1 MNHARP
7 RWVRAQAPYENV
19 IESSRESSWRY
30 TPAPEGRS
38 NLAPQSPFMNLARD
52 VSWNN
57 ALEPLP
63 PRQRAREGYSFL
75 ILSSLVRR
83 QRSCCGKGAVMEV
96 VYSRCCGIDV
106 HKDFITACVLVNEPG
121 KQREVRKKEF
131 RTYWSDLQKL
141 KLWLYASKVE
151 RVAMESTGVYWKP
164 VWNVLEGH
172 FPLLLANAYH
182 MRNIP
187 GQKTDQKDSEWIS
200 DLLAHGLLRPSF
212 VPPRPIQELRDL
224 TRYRVKL
231 TGELNRIHGRI
242 EKILEDANVKL
253 GSVASDILG
262 VTGRRV
268 IEAIIGGQEHPD
280 WLADKACGTLRAKR
294 DQLRLVLKGRITDH
308 HRYMLRELMAD
319 LERIEAKIMRL
330 ETEIAER
337 MHPYAEAI
345 ERLMSIPGFKLI
357 TAWSIIAEMGTDMSA
372 FPDAAHAASWAGLA
386 PGNNQSGGKR
396 RSGRTNKGNRW
407 LRRALAQSA
416 WAVSHKS
423 NCFLTAQFYRRA
435 SRQGEKKA
443 IVATAHQL
451 LLIAF
456 YILRDGSVY
465 HEKGGI

>member
-1 MNHARP
+1 
-7 RWVRAQAPYENV
+7 
-19 IESSRESSWRY
+19 
-30 TPAPEGRS
+30 
-38 NLAPQSPFMNLARD
+38 
-52 VSWNN
+52 
-57 ALEPLP
+57 
-63 PRQRAREGYSFL
+63 
-75 ILSSLVRR
+75 
-83 QRSCCGKGAVMEV
+83 MEV

-172 FPLLLANAYH
+172 FPLLLANPYH

-262 VTGRRV
+262 LTGRRI
-268 IEAIIGGQEHPD
+268 IEAIITGQEHPD

-330 ETEIAER
+330 ETEIANR
-337 MHPYAEAI
+337 MKPYADAI
-345 ERLMSIPGFKLI
+345 ERLMTIPGFKLI
-357 TAWSIIAEMGTDMSA
+357 TAWSIVAEMGTDMSA

-435 SRQGEKKA
+435 RVPPGREESHRRHRASIAPHRVLHSARRNGRPREGR
-443 IVATAHQL
+443 QL
-451 LLIAF
+451 LRPTQSGTNQTEA
-456 YILRDGSVY
+456 DGAT
-465 HEKGGI
+465 GADGI

>member
-1 MNHARP
+1 
-7 RWVRAQAPYENV
+7 
-19 IESSRESSWRY
+19 
-30 TPAPEGRS
+30 
-38 NLAPQSPFMNLARD
+38 
-52 VSWNN
+52 
-57 ALEPLP
+57 
-63 PRQRAREGYSFL
+63 
-75 ILSSLVRR
+75 
-83 QRSCCGKGAVMEV
+83 MEV
-96 VYSRCCGIDV
+96 VYRRCCGIDV

-151 RVAMESTGVYWKP
+151 QVGMESTGVYWKP

-172 FPLLLANAYH
+172 FPLLLANPYH

-200 DLLAHGLLRPSF
+200 ELLAYGLLRPSF
-212 VPPRPIQELRDL
+212 VPPRPVQELRDL
-224 TRYRVKL
+224 TRYRAKL
-231 TGELNRIHGRI
+231 MGEHNRVHSRI
-242 EKILEDANVKL
+242 AKILEDANVKL

-268 IEAIIGGQEHPD
+268 IGAIIAGQEHPD

-294 DQLRLVLKGRITDH
+294 DQLRLALKGRITDH

-319 LERIEAKIMRL
+319 LDRIEVKILRL
-330 ETEIAER
+330 ETEIADR
-337 MHPYAEAI
+337 LKPHASAI
-345 ERLMSIPGFKLI
+345 ERLMTIPGLKLV
-357 TAWSIIAEMGTDMSA
+357 TAWSILAEMGTDMSA

-386 PGNNQSGGKR
+386 PGNNESGGKR
-396 RSGRTNKGNRW
+396 RNSRTTKGNRW
-407 LRRALAQSA
+407 LRRALVQSA

-435 SRQGEKKA
+435 ARQGEKKA

-451 LLIAF
+451 LVIAF
-456 YILRDGSVY
+456 YILRDGTVY
-465 HEKGGI
+465 REKGGNYFDQLNPERTKRKLMARLERMGFDVTLRNSTPNPVPLPPAPPRSARPRGRPCKCVERGIDCKHSQ

>member
-1 MNHARP
+1 
-7 RWVRAQAPYENV
+7 
-19 IESSRESSWRY
+19 
-30 TPAPEGRS
+30 
-38 NLAPQSPFMNLARD
+38 
-52 VSWNN
+52 
-57 ALEPLP
+57 
-63 PRQRAREGYSFL
+63 
-75 ILSSLVRR
+75 
-83 QRSCCGKGAVMEV
+83 MEV
-96 VYSRCCGIDV
+96 VYRRCGGIDV

-172 FPLLLANAYH
+172 FPLLLANPYH

-319 LERIEAKIMRL
+319 LERMEAKITRL
-330 ETEIAER
+330 ETEIANR
-337 MHPYAEAI
+337 MKPYADAI
-345 ERLMSIPGFKLI
+345 ERLMTIPGFKLI
-357 TAWSIIAEMGTDMSA
+357 TAWSIVAEMGTDMSA

-407 LRRALAQSA
+407 LRRALVQSA

-423 NCFLTAQFYRRA
+423 NCLLTAQFYRRA
-435 SRQGEKKA
+435 ARQGEKKA

-451 LLIAF
+451 LVIAF
-456 YILRDGSVY
+456 YILRDGTVY
-465 HEKGGI
+465 HE

>member
-1 MNHARP
+1 
-7 RWVRAQAPYENV
+7 
-19 IESSRESSWRY
+19 
-30 TPAPEGRS
+30 
-38 NLAPQSPFMNLARD
+38 
-52 VSWNN
+52 
-57 ALEPLP
+57 
-63 PRQRAREGYSFL
+63 
-75 ILSSLVRR
+75 
-83 QRSCCGKGAVMEV
+83 MEV
-96 VYSRCCGIDV
+96 VYRRCCGIDV
-106 HKDFITACVLVNEPG
+106 HKDFVTACVLVNDPG

-151 RVAMESTGVYWKP
+151 QVAMESTGVYWKP

-172 FPLLLANAYH
+172 FPLLLANPYH

-224 TRYRVKL
+224 TRYRVKV
-231 TGELNRIHGRI
+231 TGELNRVHSRI
-242 EKILEDANVKL
+242 AKILEDANLKL

-268 IEAIIGGQEHPD
+268 IEAIIAGQEHPD

-319 LERIEAKIMRL
+319 LDRIEAKIMRL

-337 MHPYAEAI
+337 MNPYANAI
-345 ERLMSIPGFKLI
+345 ERLMSIPGFRLI
-357 TAWSIIAEMGTDMSA
+357 TAWSIVAEMGTDMSA
-372 FPDAAHAASWAGLA
+372 FPDTAHAASWAGLA

-407 LRRALAQSA
+407 LRRALVQSA

-435 SRQGEKKA
+435 ARQGEKKA

-451 LLIAF
+451 LVIAF
-456 YILRDGSVY
+456 YILRDGTVY
-465 HEKGGI
+465 HEKGGNYFDQLNPERTKRRLMARLERMGFDVILRNSTTETAPSPPALPQTHSVRRRGRPCKCGERGIDCKHRQ

>member
-1 MNHARP
+1 
-7 RWVRAQAPYENV
+7 
-19 IESSRESSWRY
+19 
-30 TPAPEGRS
+30 
-38 NLAPQSPFMNLARD
+38 
-52 VSWNN
+52 
-57 ALEPLP
+57 
-63 PRQRAREGYSFL
+63 
-75 ILSSLVRR
+75 
-83 QRSCCGKGAVMEV
+83 
-96 VYSRCCGIDV
+96 
-106 HKDFITACVLVNEPG
+106 
-121 KQREVRKKEF
+121 
-131 RTYWSDLQKL
+131 
-141 KLWLYASKVE
+141 
-151 RVAMESTGVYWKP
+151 
-164 VWNVLEGH
+164 VLEGH
-172 FPLLLANAYH
+172 FPLLLANPYH

-187 GQKTDQKDSEWIS
+187 GQKTDQKDCEWIS

-231 TGELNRIHGRI
+231 TGELNRVHSRI
-242 EKILEDANVKL
+242 AKILEDANLKL

-268 IEAIIGGQEHPD
+268 IEAIIAGQEHPD

-319 LERIEAKIMRL
+319 LDRIEAKILRL
-330 ETEIAER
+330 ETEIADR
-337 MHPYAEAI
+337 MKPHAGAI
-345 ERLMSIPGFKLI
+345 ERLMTIPGLRLI
-357 TAWSIIAEMGTDMSA
+357 TAWSIVAEMGTDMSV

-407 LRRALAQSA
+407 LRRALVQSA

-435 SRQGEKKA
+435 ARQGEKKA

-451 LLIAF
+451 LVIAF
-456 YILRDGSVY
+456 YILRDGTVY
-465 HEKGGI
+465 REKGGNYFDQLNPERTKRKLMARLERMGFDVILRNSTHPVPSPSAPPPSARRRGRPCKCVERGIDCKHRQ

>member
-1 MNHARP
+1 M
-7 RWVRAQAPYENV
+7 E
-19 IESSRESSWRY
+19 
-30 TPAPEGRS
+30 
-38 NLAPQSPFMNLARD
+38 
-52 VSWNN
+52 
-57 ALEPLP
+57 
-63 PRQRAREGYSFL
+63 
-75 ILSSLVRR
+75 
-83 QRSCCGKGAVMEV
+83 EV
-96 VYSRCCGIDV
+96 VYRRCCGIDV
-106 HKDFITACVLVNEPG
+106 HKDFITACVLVIEPG

-164 VWNVLEGH
+164 VWTVLEGH
-172 FPLLLANAYH
+172 FPLLLANPHH

-187 GQKTDQKDSEWIS
+187 GQKTDRKDCEWIS

-212 VPPRPIQELRDL
+212 VPPRPVQELRDL

-231 TGELNRIHGRI
+231 TGERNRVHSRI
-242 EKILEDANVKL
+242 AKILEDANVKL
-253 GSVASDILG
+253 GSGASNILG

-268 IEAIIGGQEHPD
+268 IEAIIAGQEHPD

-308 HRYMLRELMAD
+308 HRYMLHELMAD
-319 LERIEAKIMRL
+319 QDRIEAKILRL
-330 ETEIAER
+330 ETEIADR
-337 MHPYAEAI
+337 MKPYAGAI
-345 ERLMSIPGFKLI
+345 ERLMTIPGLKLI
-357 TAWSIIAEMGTDMSA
+357 TAWSIVAEMGTDMSA

-396 RSGRTNKGNRW
+396 RNGRTNKGNRW
-407 LRRALAQSA
+407 LRRALVQSA

-435 SRQGEKKA
+435 ARQGEKKA

-451 LLIAF
+451 LVIAF
-456 YILRDGSVY
+456 YILRDGTVY
-465 HEKGGI
+465 REKGGNYFDQLNPERTKRKLMARLERMGFDVVLRNSTSDPVSSPSAPPPSIRRRGRPCKCVERGIDCKHRQQ